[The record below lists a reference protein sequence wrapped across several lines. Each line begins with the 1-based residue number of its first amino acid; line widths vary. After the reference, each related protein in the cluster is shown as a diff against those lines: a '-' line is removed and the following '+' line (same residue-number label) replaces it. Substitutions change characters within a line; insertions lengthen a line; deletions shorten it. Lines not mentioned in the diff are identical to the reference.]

1 MVRSRSGCSDGDD
14 RCPFSSPVIFEPL
27 NPDMPEFWLRVGTA
41 IVSGGIIGLERQ
53 LRGKAA
59 GIRTS
64 ILICLGTE
72 LFVGL
77 GASFSGDRVDPT
89 RVLGQVV
96 SGIGFLGGGVILA
109 REGAVIGVTSAA
121 VIWVLAALGSMIGL
135 GHLVA
140 SLVLA
145 LVTVGLLIGIEL
157 LESVFRR
164 LREGATERE
173 LERIDIEE

>member
-1 MVRSRSGCSDGDD
+1 MLVGFD
-14 RCPFSSPVIFEPL
+14 PL
-27 NPDMPEFWLRVGTA
+27 DPGRTEFWMRLGTA
-41 IVSGGIIGLERQ
+41 ILCGGIVGLERQ

-77 GASFSGDRVDPT
+77 GSSFGGERVDPT

-96 SGIGFLGGGVILA
+96 TGIGFLGGGVILA
-109 REGAVIGVTSAA
+109 REGAVVGVTSAA
-121 VIWVLAALGSMIGL
+121 VIWVLAALGSLVGL
-135 GHLVA
+135 GHLQA
-140 SLVLA
+140 ALVLTLA
-145 LVTVGLLIGIEL
+145 TVGLLTGVEL

-173 LERIDIEE
+173 LDRIDLKE

>member
-1 MVRSRSGCSDGDD
+1 MAI
-14 RCPFSSPVIFEPL
+14 PFDPL
-27 NPDMPEFWLRVGTA
+27 DPARTEFWLRLGTA
-41 IVSGGIIGLERQ
+41 ILCGGIIGLERQ

-64 ILICLGTE
+64 ILICLGTQ

-77 GASFSGDRVDPT
+77 GSSFGGERVDPT

-96 SGIGFLGGGVILA
+96 TGIGFLGGGVILSK
-109 REGAVIGVTSAA
+109 EGAVIGVTSAA
-121 VIWVLAALGSMIGL
+121 VIWVLAALGSLIGL

-140 SLVLA
+140 SLVLTLA
-145 LVTVGLLIGIEL
+145 TVGLLTGVEL

-173 LERIDIEE
+173 LDRIDLRE

>member
-1 MVRSRSGCSDGDD
+1 MSFD
-14 RCPFSSPVIFEPL
+14 PL
-27 NPDMPEFWLRVGTA
+27 DPAASEFWLRLGTA
-41 IVSGGIIGLERQ
+41 ILCGGIIGLERQ

-64 ILICLGTE
+64 ILICLGTQ

-77 GASFSGDRVDPT
+77 GSSFGGERVDPT
-89 RVLGQVV
+89 RVLAQVV
-96 SGIGFLGGGVILA
+96 TGVGFLGGGVILA

-121 VIWVLAALGSMIGL
+121 VIWVLAALGALIGL
-135 GHLVA
+135 GHLLA
-140 SLVLA
+140 SIVLA
-145 LVTVGLLIGIEL
+145 IVTVGLLTGVEL

-173 LERIDIEE
+173 LDRIDLER

>member
-1 MVRSRSGCSDGDD
+1 MVQI
-14 RCPFSSPVIFEPL
+14 PFEPL
-27 NPDMPEFWLRVGTA
+27 DPNHQEFWLRLGTA
-41 IVSGGIIGLERQ
+41 ILCGGIVGLERQ

-77 GASFSGDRVDPT
+77 GSSFSGDRVDPT

-96 SGIGFLGGGVILA
+96 TGIGFLGGGVILA
-109 REGAVIGVTSAA
+109 REGVVVGVTSAA
-121 VIWVLAALGSMIGL
+121 VIWVLAALGSLIGL
-135 GHLVA
+135 GHM
-140 SLVLA
+140 LA
-145 LVTVGLLIGIEL
+145 ALILTLVTVGLLTGVEL

-164 LREGATERE
+164 LREGARERE
-173 LERIDIEE
+173 LERIDLEE

>member
-1 MVRSRSGCSDGDD
+1 MTPSFD
-14 RCPFSSPVIFEPL
+14 PL
-27 NPDMPEFWLRVGTA
+27 DPDTQVFWLRLGTA
-41 IVSGGIIGLERQ
+41 ILCGGIIGLERQ

-64 ILICLGTE
+64 ILICLGTQ
-72 LFVGL
+72 LFVSL
-77 GASFSGDRVDPT
+77 GSSFGGERVDPT

-96 SGIGFLGGGVILA
+96 TGIGFLGGGVILA

-121 VIWVLAALGSMIGL
+121 VIWVLAALGSLIGL

-140 SLVLA
+140 AMVLS
-145 LVTVGLLIGIEL
+145 LVTVGLLTGVEL

-164 LREGATERE
+164 LREGATDRE
-173 LERIDIEE
+173 LEQIDLQE

>member
-1 MVRSRSGCSDGDD
+1 MQA
-14 RCPFSSPVIFEPL
+14 PFEPL
-27 NPDMPEFWLRVGTA
+27 DPERSAFWLRVGTA
-41 IVSGGIIGLERQ
+41 VLCGGIVGLERQ

-64 ILICLGTE
+64 ILICLGTAI
-72 LFVGL
+72 FVSL
-77 GASFSGDRVDPT
+77 GDSFSGERVDPT

-121 VIWVLAALGSMIGL
+121 VIWVLAALGSLIGL
-135 GHLVA
+135 GHLTA
-140 SLVLA
+140 ALIIT
-145 LVTVGLLIGIEL
+145 LVTVGLLIGVEL

-164 LREGATERE
+164 LRQGATERE
-173 LERIDIEE
+173 LERIDLEV

>member
-1 MVRSRSGCSDGDD
+1 M
-14 RCPFSSPVIFEPL
+14 SSFDPL
-27 NPDMPEFWLRVGTA
+27 DPGSVEFWLRLGTA
-41 IVSGGIIGLERQ
+41 IFSGGIIGLERQ

-77 GASFSGDRVDPT
+77 GSSFGGERVDPT

-96 SGIGFLGGGVILA
+96 TGIGFLGGGVILA

-121 VIWVLAALGSMIGL
+121 VIWVLAALGALIGL
-135 GHLVA
+135 GHLLA
-140 SLVLA
+140 SVVLT
-145 LVTVGLLIGIEL
+145 LLTVGLLTGVEL

-173 LERIDIEE
+173 LERIDLQE

>member
-1 MVRSRSGCSDGDD
+1 MDASFD
-14 RCPFSSPVIFEPL
+14 PL
-27 NPDMPEFWLRVGTA
+27 DPQSAEFWLRLGTA
-41 IVSGGIIGLERQ
+41 IFCGGIIGLERQ

-77 GASFSGDRVDPT
+77 GSSFAGDRVDPT
-89 RVLGQVV
+89 RVLAQVV
-96 SGIGFLGGGVILA
+96 TGIGFLGGGVILA
-109 REGAVIGVTSAA
+109 REGSIIGVTSAA
-121 VIWVLAALGSMIGL
+121 VIWVLAALGSLIGL

-140 SLVLA
+140 AIVLTI
-145 LVTVGLLIGIEL
+145 LTVALLIGVEL

-173 LERIDIEE
+173 LDRIDLE